1 MTEGGVSIVWWCDAY
16 SCCGLEK
23 SYEKLFL
30 YSFSDS
36 EKSSVKNLSALQK
49 KIGYSFKN
57 KALLEEAMTHRSY
70 LNENSTWRTPHNE
83 RLEFLGD
90 AVLELATSQYLF
102 LGHTDY
108 DEGQLTSFR
117 AALVN
122 ATMLARVAKEI
133 DLEDSLY
140 LSRGEAKDTGRARD
154 TILAN
159 AVEALIGAIYL
170 DGGFDA
176 AADFV
181 KRLVVLHLPEVV
193 KKRLWKD
200 PKSNLQEIIQERKGI
215 TPNYSVTKEW
225 GPDHKKTFR
234 VGVYFGTEL
243 IAQGEG
249 PSKQEAELVAAENA
263 LDLYPQK

>member
-1 MTEGGVSIVWWCDAY
+1 M
-16 SCCGLEK
+16 
-23 SYEKLFL
+23 
-30 YSFSDS
+30 
-36 EKSSVKNLSALQK
+36 KNLESLQK
-49 KIGYSFKN
+49 KIGYSFKH

-70 LNENSTWRTPHNE
+70 LNENPTWRVSHNE

-102 LGHTDY
+102 LGHKDY

-122 ATMLARVAKEI
+122 ALMLAKIAKEI
-133 DLEDSLY
+133 NLEEALY

-159 AVEALIGAIYL
+159 AMEALIGAVYL

-176 AADFV
+176 ATDFV
-181 KRLVVLHLPEVV
+181 KRLVVSHLPEVI

-215 TPNYSVTKEW
+215 TPNYTVTKEW

-234 VGVYFGTEL
+234 VGVYFGDEL
-243 IAQGEG
+243 VAQGEG

-263 LDLYPQK
+263 LEMQEKA